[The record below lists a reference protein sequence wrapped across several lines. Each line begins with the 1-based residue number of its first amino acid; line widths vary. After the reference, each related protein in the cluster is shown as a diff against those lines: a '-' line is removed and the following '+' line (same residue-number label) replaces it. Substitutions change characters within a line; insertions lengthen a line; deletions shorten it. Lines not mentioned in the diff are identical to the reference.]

1 MKLYALRMTESTLVT
16 EHVNNMNTLFSQLTS
31 LSCKIEPQEHAENLL
46 QSLHGSYDQLII
58 KLTSNILSDYL
69 VFDDVTIVVLEEE
82 NRHNNKED
90 IQASSRQVE
99 ALMLTRGK
107 SMKPGSNGSHN
118 HEDGKAVCCEAAVA
132 NEARKRFADVCFN
145 DYELKIIGIGSIM
158 VKMHDST
165 VRTIRDVRNVEG
177 LKNNILSLEMLDDL
191 GCKVEIQNKIMKIIK
206 GTFVLM
212 RGENVAANV
221 YQLKGEIKGEAE
233 ASILVERKLLPSLT
247 NVSLPFGE
255 HCGINKQHH
264 LKFKTLNSRS
274 VSVLELVHSDMWQA
288 SVQPLGGAKFSK
300 FTKREFELDSGK
312 KTKCLRTNNQGEYT
326 RDELILFAGKVESKG
341 SSLHHMLLNR
351 IEYTDEV
358 KGYRVW
364 DPTAHKV
371 VVNRDFVFLKD
382 KIQENKEGD
391 NTTRETTSIDMEK
404 EFQSNDSFEVAPQ
417 HEMNEKNK
425 SQAPATRTLNSERKR
440 PKWHSDYVVE
450 NNFTFCLLTNE
461 GRSSTLQEALD
472 NPDASFRRQ

>member
-16 EHVNNMNTLFSQLTS
+16 EHVNNLNTLFSQLTS

-99 ALMLTRGK
+99 ALMVTRGK
-107 SMKPGSNGSHN
+107 SMEPRSNGSHN
-118 HEDGKAVCCEAAVA
+118 HEDGKAVCCEASAA
-132 NEARKRFADVCFN
+132 NETRKRFADVWLFYMGATFHMTARREWFHQYNPVSGGESVYNFN
-145 DYELKIIGIGSIM
+145 DYELKIIRIGSIM
-158 VKMHDST
+158 VKMHDG
-165 VRTIRDVRNVEG
+165 DVGCTQSRG
-177 LKNNILSLEMLDDL
+177 SLI
-191 GCKVEIQNKIMKIIK
+191 C
-206 GTFVLM
+206 F
-212 RGENVAANV
+212 R
-221 YQLKGEIKGEAE
+221 
-233 ASILVERKLLPSLT
+233 
-247 NVSLPFGE
+247 
-255 HCGINKQHH
+255 
-264 LKFKTLNSRS
+264 
-274 VSVLELVHSDMWQA
+274 
-288 SVQPLGGAKFSK
+288 FSK
-300 FTKREFELDSGK
+300 FTKREFELDFGK

-326 RDELILFAGKVESKG
+326 ELSGRANITLLERARAMLATTSLGKSFWAEAFNTACYVINCLPSTAVELKT
-341 SSLHHMLLNR
+341 LM
-351 IEYTDEV
+351 EMYTDEV
-358 KGYRVW
+358 KGYRLW

-371 VVNRDFVFLKD
+371 VVNRDVVFMKD

-417 HEMNEKNK
+417 HEMNETNK
-425 SQAPATRTLNSERKR
+425 SQALATRTLNSERKR
-440 PKWHSDYVVE
+440 PRWHSDYVVE
-450 NNFTFCLLTNE
+450 SNFTYCLLTNE

-472 NPDASFRRQ
+472 NPDASFRRRQCKKKSKLFIRTKHENLCHY